1 MAAPRRLTP
10 ATILAGPP
18 QSVRPFR
25 PDDLEAVVELRRR
38 VYRHSE
44 RRSVAAL
51 RGYTEKMFGHPGVLG
66 RGLDS
71 YVYESET
78 GEVVG
83 FQGVIERAMG
93 FHDEPIRVAI
103 GTQLMVAPE
112 HRGFAGRALVR
123 ALLAGPQDLTL
134 SDVAND
140 TARRLWESL
149 GAECAVAPS
158 HSWTRTIRPCRHWAN
173 EVVQGGA
180 GLGTRAAL
188 LALRPV
194 LALGDRAFIRR
205 AARLLGATVETFDAV
220 TLADASARMF
230 EDVAIA
236 PRYTAEAIGW
246 LLTQLH
252 EKRQFGE
259 LDGGIVRLGD
269 GDVVG
274 WFLYYRNGGGECQVI
289 QLAAR
294 PRMQGLVLDLLT
306 EHAAARGGVAL
317 TGRVEPALVH
327 DLALRRTTL
336 RHEGAWIL
344 FHSRRP
350 EIAEAF
356 RCGDAYFSRLD
367 GEWWMSF

>member
-10 ATILAGPP
+10 AAVLAAPP
-18 QSVRPFR
+18 RQVRPFR
-25 PDDLEAVVELRRR
+25 PDDLDAVVELRRR

-51 RGYTEKMFGHPGVLG
+51 RGYIEKMFAHPGVLE

-71 YVYESET
+71 YVYESEA

-83 FQGVIERAMG
+83 FQGVIERAMR

-140 TARRLWESL
+140 VARRLWESL
-149 GAECAVAPS
+149 GAECAVGPS

-180 GLGTRAAL
+180 GFGTRAAL
-188 LALRPV
+188 LALRPL
-194 LALGDRAFIRR
+194 LALGDRALIDRP
-205 AARLLGATVETFDAV
+205 ASLPGATVEVIDAV
-220 TLADASARMF
+220 TLADASERMF

-246 LLTQLH
+246 LFGQLH
-252 EKRQFGE
+252 EKRQFGD
-259 LDGGIVRLGD
+259 LDGGVVRLGD
-269 GDVVG
+269 GEVVG

-306 EHAAARGGVAL
+306 GHAAARGGVAL

-327 DLALRRTTL
+327 DLALRRASL
-336 RHEGAWIL
+336 RHEGAWVL

-350 EIAEAF
+350 EVAEAF
-356 RCGDAYFSRLD
+356 RCGSASFSRLD